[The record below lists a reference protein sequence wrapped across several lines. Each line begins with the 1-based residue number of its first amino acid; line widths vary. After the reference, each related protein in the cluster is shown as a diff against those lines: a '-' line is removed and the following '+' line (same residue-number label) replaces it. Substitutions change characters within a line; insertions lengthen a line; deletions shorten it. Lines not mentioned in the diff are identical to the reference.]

1 MRPKLLVTNLMTK
14 FLKVVCAILLII
26 VVGFLLFRSPDKS
39 VEELKEL
46 YTDDQSQ
53 WVELEGIPVHYKKE
67 GSGPAV
73 VLIHGTGASL
83 HTWDDWTEVLDDN
96 YTVYRMDIPAFG
108 LTGPALDGDYTI
120 DAYVDFIDDFAKSQ
134 SLDTFSIGG
143 NSLGGYIAWA
153 YTVNHPEDVIK
164 LILLDAAGYPHEG
177 DSEALAF
184 KVANNPILSPLMK
197 HITPKSFI
205 EKNMLQV
212 YGDDSKVTDELV
224 TRYHDMTLRT
234 GNRQAFIDR
243 VHTQHKDISDRIK
256 EVQCPTLIMWG
267 TEDTWVD
274 LANAQQFNQ
283 DIPNSELIMYDG
295 VGHVPMEEAPL
306 ETVKD
311 VVAFLE

>member
-1 MRPKLLVTNLMTK
+1 MPQKPLVTSLMSKILKTLGVILLV
-14 FLKVVCAILLII
+14 LI
-26 VVGFLLFRSPDKS
+26 VGFLILRSPDKS
-39 VEELKEL
+39 VEELKAL

-53 WVELEGIPVHYKKE
+53 WIEIEGVPVHYKKE
-67 GSGPAV
+67 GAGPAV
-73 VLIHGTGASL
+73 ILVHGTGASL

-108 LTGPALDGDYTI
+108 LTGPALDKDYTI
-120 DAYVDFIDDFAKSQ
+120 GAYVDFIKDFAQSQ

-153 YTVNHPEDVIK
+153 FAVMHPEKVSK

-184 KVANNPILSPLMK
+184 KVATNPILRPLMK

-212 YGDDSKVTDELV
+212 YGDDSKVTEELV
-224 TRYHDMTLRT
+224 TRYHDMTLRS

-243 VHTQHKDISDRIK
+243 VHTKHKDISDRVK
-256 EVQCPTLIMWG
+256 EIECPTLIMWG

-274 LANAQQFNQ
+274 VENAERFNQ
-283 DIPNSELIMYDG
+283 DIPNSKLIMYEG
-295 VGHVPMEEAPL
+295 VGHVPMEEAPMK
-306 ETVKD
+306 TVKD
-311 VVAFLE
+311 VVAFLK